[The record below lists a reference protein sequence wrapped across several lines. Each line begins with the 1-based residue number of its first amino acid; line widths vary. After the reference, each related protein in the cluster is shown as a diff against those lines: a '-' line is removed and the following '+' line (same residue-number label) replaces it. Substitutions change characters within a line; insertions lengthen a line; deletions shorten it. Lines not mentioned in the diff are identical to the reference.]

1 MGLYAD
7 WMDDDSSQGSS
18 EDEEEEQA
26 AGECRGA
33 GDRTPPLHRLDEETG
48 GEGQEGQGD
57 GFDGDVYP
65 APLPEDPTRPPTP
78 TCYWDGNT

>member
-26 AGECRGA
+26 AGECRA
-33 GDRTPPLHRLDEETG
+33 TGDRTPPLQRLDEETG
-48 GEGQEGQGD
+48 GEGQGD
-57 GFDGDVYP
+57 GFDAELHQ

-78 TCYWDGNT
+78 PCYWDGNT